1 MGSSSDVVP
10 DHHPPADDTSPVT
23 DTKPPTEETTPLRRT
38 RPSRACTLRTQQRL
52 REQQAAE
59 RKLKQPKKECK
70 RKKEVEEADDQEEE
84 EEDDDESQMQCVGGS
99 SGRSKIV
106 TSLVSP
112 PEASQMPRWNLRSM
126 WELASVLNFLHA
138 IPPVTRMALTRD
150 TWVTVLCRK
159 IRDCWHWVAEGDLP
173 IVASQGR
180 ETEVYKS
187 FDPAIRVV
195 ILKALC
201 DIRAEQEDI
210 RSYIDNSLKTG
221 VHLSAFRK
229 DRVGGDSHGAIPPV
243 TRMALT
249 RDTWV
254 TVLCRKIR
262 DCWHWVAEGDLPIV
276 ASQGRET
283 EVYKSFDPAIRV
295 VILKALC
302 DIRAEQ
308 EDIRSYID
316 NSLKTGVHLSA
327 FRKDRVGGD
336 SHGVNFWYEDDP
348 LVGHRLYREIRK
360 AEVVKAKTKG
370 SKILPNITYQWE
382 AVATNFD
389 EFQDVSEKLNSS
401 SSRIEVSLGKKLTRD
416 MLPEIEKEHK
426 RKEKLL
432 KKQHRQALLLDNCLV
447 VDGHGAGRSLRDR
460 KPVRYTFDDYDQ
472 SINEAIKITKY
483 ALINSRNE
491 IWLLDSDVIVMAS
504 EKLNSSSSRIEVS
517 LGKKLTRDM
526 LPEIEKEHKRK
537 EKLLKKQHRQALL
550 LDNCLV
556 VDGHGAGRSLR
567 DRKPVR
573 YTFDDYDQSINEA
586 IKITKMKHPS
596 PESLLHRRESAR
608 LDALENGRSTS
619 STHPTE
625 PVNDTAYAKSSDS
638 ADYDEFDEQRDE
650 RRQRSQRYS
659 ATDFVETVSDNDVEF
674 ESDDD
679 IVGEAVYDE
688 EYMRKRLRRS
698 KRATRIDY
706 KQYELSESDKEAT
719 GAAKRKRLVEPDEHS
734 DETGNGDFT
743 RESEDSE
750 ENANDPETKSSEE
763 EKPREVN
770 DYAETTNGTENN
782 QLSKSNGTG
791 QEEAEGV
798 VGKRRFLDLNEL
810 APVSGFDDGPST
822 VLKEDDKGDNS

>member
-1 MGSSSDVVP
+1 MGSSSDIIP
-10 DHHPPADDTSPVT
+10 HRSSLNHHEVSGNHHSPADDPSPIT
-23 DTKPPTEETTPLRRT
+23 DTKLPTEDTTPLRRT
-38 RPSRACTLRTQQRL
+38 RPSRACTVRTQQRL
-52 REQQAAE
+52 QEQQAAE
-59 RKLKQPKKECK
+59 RKPKPPKKECK
-70 RKKEVEEADDQEEE
+70 RKEDEDGEDDQEEE
-84 EEDDDESQMQCVGGS
+84 EDESQMQCVGGS
-99 SGRSKIV
+99 SVKSKIV
-106 TSLVSP
+106 TSLVPP
-112 PEASQMPRWNLRSM
+112 PEPSQMPRWNLRSM
-126 WELASVLNFLHA
+126 WELASVLNFLHVFRPLLKINAEFSAEEFETALLNPNDTLSDIHIPLLKA

-180 ETEVYKS
+180 EIEAYKS
-187 FDPAIRVV
+187 FDPAIRLV

-201 DIRAEQEDI
+201 DIR
-210 RSYIDNSLKTG
+210 
-221 VHLSAFRK
+221 V
-229 DRVGGDSHGAIPPV
+229 
-243 TRMALT
+243 
-249 RDTWV
+249 
-254 TVLCRKIR
+254 
-262 DCWHWVAEGDLPIV
+262 
-276 ASQGRET
+276 
-283 EVYKSFDPAIRV
+283 
-295 VILKALC
+295 
-302 DIRAEQ
+302 EQ

-360 AEVVKAKTKG
+360 AEVVKVKTKG
-370 SKILPNITYQWE
+370 SKILPNVTYHWE

-401 SSRIEVSLGKKLTRD
+401 SSRTEISLGKKLTRD

-447 VDGHGAGRSLRDR
+447 VDGL
-460 KPVRYTFDDYDQ
+460 
-472 SINEAIKITKY
+472 
-483 ALINSRNE
+483 
-491 IWLLDSDVIVMAS
+491 
-504 EKLNSSSSRIEVS
+504 
-517 LGKKLTRDM
+517 
-526 LPEIEKEHKRK
+526 
-537 EKLLKKQHRQALL
+537 
-550 LDNCLV
+550 
-556 VDGHGAGRSLR
+556 GAGRSLR

-596 PESLLHRRESAR
+596 PESLLQRRESAR

-619 STHPTE
+619 TMHPAE
-625 PVNDTAYAKSSDS
+625 PVNDTASARSSDF
-638 ADYDEFDEQRDE
+638 ADNDAAFDEQRDE
-650 RRQRSQRYS
+650 SLDRRRRQRSQRYS
-659 ATDFVETVSDNDVEF
+659 ATDFVETVSDNDVES

-688 EYMRKRLRRS
+688 EYMRKRKHKKFSSGSEGEEEGDKGDEEYKWDEDNAEYEEEEEEEEEEDSLSDSEEDSDEPRTRRAKKMPRRETKSRSRSKDFRSGLRRS

-706 KQYELSESDKEAT
+706 QQYELSESDKEAT

-734 DETGNGDFT
+734 DETGNGNFT
-743 RESEDSE
+743 MGSEDSE
-750 ENANDPETKSSEE
+750 ENANDPETESAEE
-763 EKPREVN
+763 EKPSKVN

-782 QLSKSNGTG
+782 QLSKSNGTD
-791 QEEAEGV
+791 QEEVEGV

-810 APVSGFDDGPST
+810 APVSGFDDGPGT
-822 VLKEDDKGDNS
+822 VLKDDEKVDSS